1 MNQLCIELDEC
12 GFCKSNGFCKHL
24 GYCYDD
30 CEFCTDYD
38 VCDREEKEVI

>member
-12 GFCKSNGFCKHL
+12 GFCKKNGFCKHC

-30 CEFCTDYD
+30 CEFCKEYD
-38 VCDREEKEVI
+38 ECDRLEKEEL